1 MSVATA
7 PKPVS
12 TATRASLIE
21 ELHREPGK
29 AEIIKGKVVR
39 MSPAAWW
46 HGQGSGAIYISL
58 TEHKKK
64 HGGGSGCAD
73 NVGFLVDLP
82 DRYSFS
88 PDAAWHT
95 GPFPALSEG
104 DAFVE
109 GAPRFAAEI
118 RSVSQYG
125 PAADE
130 NILLKIRE
138 YFQAGTLVLWDI
150 DYHREKLIRKYTPE
164 TLDNPA
170 IFHQGDIADA
180 EPAVPGWRF
189 PVNELFA

>member
-1 MSVATA
+1 MTAVTFEDMKYVSDREVWRIINYVSSRTYTMSVATA

-46 HGQGSGAIYISL
+46 HGQGSCAIYISL

-95 GPFPALSEG
+95 GL
-104 DAFVE
+104 
-109 GAPRFAAEI
+109 
-118 RSVSQYG
+118 
-125 PAADE
+125 
-130 NILLKIRE
+130 
-138 YFQAGTLVLWDI
+138 
-150 DYHREKLIRKYTPE
+150 
-164 TLDNPA
+164 
-170 IFHQGDIADA
+170 
-180 EPAVPGWRF
+180 
-189 PVNELFA
+189 NE